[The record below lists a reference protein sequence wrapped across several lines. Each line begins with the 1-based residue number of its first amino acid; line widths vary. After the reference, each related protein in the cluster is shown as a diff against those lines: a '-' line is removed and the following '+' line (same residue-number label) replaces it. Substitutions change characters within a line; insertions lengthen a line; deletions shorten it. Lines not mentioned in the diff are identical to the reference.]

1 MSDKKSPEEILKE
14 ISEMNSFMDDLEK
27 IRKEFEE
34 LDNNLPE
41 LSIEEPNYD
50 QDDNEKGIDK

>member
-1 MSDKKSPEEILKE
+1 MSDKKSSEEILKE

-27 IRKEFEE
+27 IRKEFED

-41 LSIEEPNYD
+41 LFIEEPNHY
-50 QDDNEKGIDK
+50 QDDNEKGMDK

>member
-14 ISEMNSFMDDLEK
+14 ISEMNAFMDDLEK
-27 IRKEFEE
+27 IRKEFED

-41 LSIEEPNYD
+41 LFIEEPNHY
-50 QDDNEKGIDK
+50 QDDNEKGMDK

>member
-1 MSDKKSPEEILKE
+1 MSDKKSSEEILKE